1 MFLGDGL
8 RRIIKPKY
16 IWLIGIMVMSSF
28 LLYHVP
34 RVDAAEYSIR
44 FGKLQG
50 SDHKTVAP
58 TTNIKLCNRSTG
70 YQFGYEIVPQSTDS
84 YEYYTILY
92 LPTPPATVGPGMKN
106 PAISEGGKE
115 IKMQAKRASGPAVQS
130 FVFDAGD
137 PTGPWKF
144 DVVVQDSVVAT
155 IKFDVVRPRCSIG
168 LLARSPALHESR
180 RSA

>member
-1 MFLGDGL
+1 MASKVLICFWGDGL
-8 RRIIKPKY
+8 RRIIMPKY
-16 IWLIGIMVMSSF
+16 IWLIGLVVMPSF

-70 YQFGYEIVPQSTDS
+70 YQFGYEIVPHSSNS

-115 IKMQAKRASGPAVQS
+115 IKMQAKRASGPAVQP

-144 DVVVQDSVVAT
+144 DVVVQNSVVAT
-155 IKFDVVRPRCSIG
+155 IKFDVVPPSSC
-168 LLARSPALHESR
+168 P
-180 RSA
+180 